1 MFSLGENAFSLMNI
15 QIAEEDKLEFFA
27 SVSITQPNLG

>member
-15 QIAEEDKLEFFA
+15 QIAEDKLEFFA
-27 SVSITQPNLG
+27 SVSITLPHPG